1 MGTGTTIQFDLG
13 HWILRLIALIIDSII
28 LGVIAWAL
36 LFILLVPVLF
46 TGAFYGLWA
55 AWGYWLVYPFA
66 IGILSVLYYLVL
78 DVWWMG
84 TLGKRLLGLE
94 VQTTSGGRINF
105 GQSFIR
111 NISKIFFLFILLD
124 WILGVVTA
132 GADRRQKYSDRIA
145 GTTVVQV
152 KQAFASITSPT
163 PPPS

>member
-1 MGTGTTIQFDLG
+1 MGTGTSVQFDLG

-28 LGVIAWAL
+28 LAIIAGVL
-36 LFILLVPVLF
+36 LFIFLVPILF
-46 TGAFYGLWA
+46 TGALYGFA

-78 DVWWMG
+78 DVMWG
-84 TLGKRLLGLE
+84 ATLGKRALGLE
-94 VQTTSGGRINF
+94 VQTTSGGRINY

-111 NISKIFFLFILLD
+111 NISKIHFLLLLLD
-124 WILGVVTA
+124 WVLGVITA

-152 KQAFASITSPT
+152 KQAFAAITSPV
-163 PPPS
+163 PPPSQ

>member
-28 LGVIAWAL
+28 LGVIAWVL

-46 TGAFYGLWA
+46 TGAFSGLWA
-55 AWGYWLVYPFA
+55 AWGFWLGYPFA

-78 DVWWMG
+78 DVWWG
-84 TLGKRLLGLE
+84 ATLGKRFLGLE

-111 NISKIFFLFILLD
+111 NISKIHSFC
-124 WILGVVTA
+124 
-132 GADRRQKYSDRIA
+132 SC
-145 GTTVVQV
+145 
-152 KQAFASITSPT
+152 
-163 PPPS
+163 